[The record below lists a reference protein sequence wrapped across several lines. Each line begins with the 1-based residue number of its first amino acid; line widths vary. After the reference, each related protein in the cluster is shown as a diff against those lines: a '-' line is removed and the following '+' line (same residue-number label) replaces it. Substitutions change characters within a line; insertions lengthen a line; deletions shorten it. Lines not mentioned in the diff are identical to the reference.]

1 MTTQSQEPTVEQLKE
16 SVDVLN
22 QLVNRKTAQINQMEV
37 NVIMLEKKI
46 AQLEAEAE
54 DNLLPSMN
62 GTGEIVEEAVS

>member
-22 QLVNRKTAQINQMEV
+22 PLVNQKTAQLTQMEV
-37 NVIMLEKKI
+37 NIIMLEKKI
-46 AQLEAEAE
+46 AQLEAE

>member
-16 SVDVLN
+16 SVEVLN
-22 QLVNRKTAQINQMEV
+22 TLVNKKTAQLTQMEV
-37 NVIMLEKKI
+37 NIIMLEKKI

>member
-16 SVDVLN
+16 SVEVLN
-22 QLVNRKTAQINQMEV
+22 TLVNKKTAQLTQMEV
-37 NVIMLEKKI
+37 NIIMLEKKI
-46 AQLEAEAE
+46 AQLEAE